1 MAVCLGHCP
10 LSSWQYLGMS
20 CQITRACWHL
30 SLPITCMQCQVIL
43 SCTLKQGAGLRWHG
57 PRTIECHYYL
67 DAAETASEP
76 GTFEIP
82 DIFIGDA
89 FVEPFSLPPE
99 RRRSRGMLHR
109 SARIRDDLGAHVGTR
124 LVR

>member
-1 MAVCLGHCP
+1 M
-10 LSSWQYLGMS
+10 
-20 CQITRACWHL
+20 
-30 SLPITCMQCQVIL
+30 SLPITCTQCQVML
-43 SCTLKQGAGLRWHG
+43 SCTLKQGAALRWHDSH
-57 PRTIECHYYL
+57 TIECHQCV
-67 DAAETASEP
+67 DAADTASEP

-82 DIFIGDA
+82 DVFIGDA

-109 SARIRDDLGAHVGTR
+109 SARIRDDSGAHVGTR